1 MKNYKLSNNDLYCE
15 NLKAILLRELQKPLV
30 IEEVPD
36 PSPAYGEAVVRVK
49 AVGICH
55 SDLEII
61 DGKIPPAKLP
71 LILGHEVA
79 GVVESVGE
87 GVKHLKPGDRVA
99 LSWLWWTCGR
109 CRYCLVGRE
118 NICENQLNTGYTV
131 DGGYAELVKAPATH
145 LIKIPDNV
153 PFPEATSATD
163 AVATP
168 YRALTFASRVMPGD
182 LVSVFGIG
190 GLGHNA
196 VQVAKALGAKVVAVD
211 VLESKLE
218 FAKEVGADYLINAS
232 KEDPVKAIKDLG
244 GADVAI
250 TTVESLKAMRQ
261 AYDSLRPGGTL
272 VLIGLPVGELSLPVI
287 DWILK
292 DIKVVGNIGFTRY
305 DIMRSLE
312 LVSSGKVRPRVEL
325 FKFEEVNTALEKLRK
340 GEVKGRAVLTF

>member
-1 MKNYKLSNNDLYCE
+1 MK
-15 NLKAILLRELQKPLV
+15 AALLREFQKPLV

-36 PSPAYGEAVVRVK
+36 PVPGYGEAVIRVR
-49 AVGICH
+49 AAGICY

-61 DGKIPPAKLP
+61 DGKVAPPRLP

-79 GVVESVGE
+79 GVVEEVGD
-87 GVKHLKPGDRVA
+87 GVKHLSPGDRVA
-99 LSWLWWTCGR
+99 LSWLWYTCGR

-118 NICENQLNTGYTV
+118 NICENQLNTGFSV

-145 LIKIPDNV
+145 LLKIPDNV

-196 VQVAKALGAKVVAVD
+196 VQIAKALGARVVAVD
-211 VLESKLE
+211 ILESKLE
-218 FAKEVGADYLINAS
+218 FAKDVGADYLVNAS
-232 KEDPVKAIKDLG
+232 KEDPVKYIKDLG
-244 GADVAI
+244 GADVAVP
-250 TTVESLKAMRQ
+250 TVESLKAMRQ
-261 AYDSLRPGGTL
+261 AYESLRAGGTL

-287 DWILK
+287 DWILR
-292 DIKVVGNIGFTRY
+292 DIKVVGNIGFTRS
-305 DIMRSLE
+305 DIIRSLE
-312 LVSSGKVRPRVEL
+312 LVAAGKVRPRVEL
-325 FKFEEVNTALEKLRK
+325 FKFEEVNAAVEKLRK
-340 GEVKGRAVLTF
+340 GEVRGRAVLTF

>member
-1 MKNYKLSNNDLYCE
+1 MR
-15 NLKAILLRELQKPLV
+15 AALLREIGKPLV

-36 PSPAYGEAVVRVK
+36 PKPGFGEVVIRVK

-61 DGKIPPAKLP
+61 EGKIPLP
-71 LILGHEVA
+71 KPLPHILGHEVA
-79 GVVESVGE
+79 GVVEVVGD
-87 GVKHLKPGDRVA
+87 GVTHLKPGDRVA

-118 NICENQLNTGYTV
+118 NICENQLNTGYSV
-131 DGGYAELVKAPATH
+131 DGGYAEFVRAPASH
-145 LIKIPDNV
+145 VLKIPDNV

-168 YRALTFASRVMPGD
+168 YRALTFASRVYPGD
-182 LVSVFGIG
+182 LVAVIGIG

-196 VQVAKALGAKVVAVD
+196 VQIAKVLGAKVVAVD

-218 FAKEVGADYLINAS
+218 FAKELGADYVVNAS
-232 KEDPVKAIKDLG
+232 KEDPVKYIKDLG
-244 GADVAI
+244 GADVALP
-250 TTVESLKAMRQ
+250 TVESLKAMRQ
-261 AYDSLRPGGTL
+261 AYESLRPGGTL

-292 DIKVVGNIGFTRY
+292 DIKVVGNIGFTRN
-305 DIMRSLE
+305 DILQSLK
-312 LVSSGKVRPRVEL
+312 LVSDGKVKPRVEL
-325 FKFEEVNTALEKLRK
+325 FKFEEVNTAIEKLKR
-340 GEVKGRAVLTF
+340 GEVRGRAVLTF

>member
-1 MKNYKLSNNDLYCE
+1 MK
-15 NLKAILLRELQKPLV
+15 AALLRELQKPLV

-36 PSPAYGEAVVRVK
+36 PVPAYGEALIKVK

-71 LILGHEVA
+71 IILGHEVA
-79 GVVESVGE
+79 GVVESVGD
-87 GVKHLKPGDRVA
+87 GVKHLKPGDKVA

-109 CRYCLVGRE
+109 CKPCLSGRE
-118 NICENQLNTGYTV
+118 NICENQLNTGYVV

-145 LIKIPDNV
+145 LIKIPEGV
-153 PFPEATSATD
+153 SFPEATSATD

-168 YRALTFASRVMPGD
+168 YRSLTYASKVVPGD
-182 LVSVFGIG
+182 LVSVFGVG

-211 VLESKLE
+211 ILESKLE
-218 FAKEVGADYLINAS
+218 FAKEVGADYTVNAS
-232 KEDPVKAIKDLG
+232 KEDPVKYIKNLG
-244 GADVAI
+244 GADVAV
-250 TTVESLKAMRQ
+250 TPVESLKAMRQ
-261 AYDSLRPGGTL
+261 AYDSLRAGGTL
-272 VLIGLPVGELSLPVI
+272 VLVGLPVGELSLPVI

-292 DIKVVGNIGFTRY
+292 DVKVVGNIGFTRG

-312 LVSSGKVRPRVEL
+312 LVAAGMVRPRVEL
-325 FKFEEVNTALEKLRK
+325 FKFEEVNAAIEKLRR

>member
-1 MKNYKLSNNDLYCE
+1 MK
-15 NLKAILLRELQKPLV
+15 AALLRELQKPLV

-36 PSPAYGEAVVRVK
+36 PVLAYGEALVKVK

-71 LILGHEVA
+71 IILGHEVA
-79 GVVESVGE
+79 GVVESVGD
-87 GVKHLKPGDRVA
+87 GVKHLKPGDKVA

-109 CRYCLVGRE
+109 CKPCLSGRE
-118 NICENQLNTGYTV
+118 NICENQLNTGYVV

-145 LIKIPDNV
+145 LIKIPEGV
-153 PFPEATSATD
+153 SFPEATSATD

-168 YRALTFASRVMPGD
+168 YRSLTYASKVVPGD
-182 LVSVFGIG
+182 LVSVFGVG

-211 VLESKLE
+211 ILESKLE
-218 FAKEVGADYLINAS
+218 FAKEVGADYTVNAS
-232 KEDPVKAIKDLG
+232 KEDPVKYIKDLG
-244 GADVAI
+244 GADVAV
-250 TTVESLKAMRQ
+250 TPVESLKAMRQ
-261 AYDSLRPGGTL
+261 AYDSLRAGGTL
-272 VLIGLPVGELSLPVI
+272 VLVGLPVGELSLPVI

-292 DIKVVGNIGFTRY
+292 DVKVVGNIGFTRG

-312 LVSSGKVRPRVEL
+312 LVAAGMVRPRVEL
-325 FKFEEVNTALEKLRK
+325 FKFEEVNAAIEKLRR